1 MKSSFLKVLAIIAL
15 IFNLIPASA
24 ALASHE
30 NEVKFTG
37 AVESMPSGTFVGDW
51 RIAGRTVHVT
61 AATVINQE
69 DGRITVGATV
79 KVEGSGR
86 ADSSVN
92 ASEIELREGN
102 SGGGNGGGSGSGG
115 DDNSGGGSGSGNSG
129 GNDDNSTKF
138 KGTVQSFPNTSGFI
152 GDWLIG
158 GRTIHVTAA
167 TRIEIEIG
175 PVAVGAFTEVKG
187 PLRADGSMDAT
198 KVEIKS
204 NASGNDGQDEI
215 HGTIESL
222 PSGTL
227 IGDWRVSGRTVH
239 VSSATRI
246 DREHGTAAVGATVEV
261 KGALRTDGSI
271 EATSIEVK
279 TSVDDSSGQ
288 STNVKGRIESLP
300 ASANL
305 IGDWTISGRTVHV
318 ISSTKLKAEHGA
330 FAIGTRVK
338 IKGMQMA
345 DGSVVATKI
354 QVRD

>member
-1 MKSSFLKVLAIIAL
+1 
-15 IFNLIPASA
+15 
-24 ALASHE
+24 
-30 NEVKFTG
+30 
-37 AVESMPSGTFVGDW
+37 
-51 RIAGRTVHVT
+51 
-61 AATVINQE
+61 
-69 DGRITVGATV
+69 
-79 KVEGSGR
+79 
-86 ADSSVN
+86 
-92 ASEIELREGN
+92 
-102 SGGGNGGGSGSGG
+102 
-115 DDNSGGGSGSGNSG
+115 
-129 GNDDNSTKF
+129 
-138 KGTVQSFPNTSGFI
+138 VQSFPNTSGFI

-167 TRIEIEIG
+167 TRIETEIG

-187 PLRADGSMDAT
+187 TLRADGSMDAT

-204 NASGNDGQDEI
+204 NATGNDGQDEVN
-215 HGTIESL
+215 GTIESL

-246 DREHGTAAVGATVEV
+246 DQEHGAAAVGATVEV

-330 FAIGTRVK
+330 FALGTRVK